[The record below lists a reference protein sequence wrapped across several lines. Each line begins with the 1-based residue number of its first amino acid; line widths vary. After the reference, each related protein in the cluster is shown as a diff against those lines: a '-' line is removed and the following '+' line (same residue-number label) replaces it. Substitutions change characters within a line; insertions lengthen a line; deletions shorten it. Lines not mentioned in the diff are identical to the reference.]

1 VEVTTNPKNTK
12 CLTAGNYTFEE
23 VSDFKYRDTLITSNN
38 NLSTEIHLRWQ
49 VANRCYLG
57 RIKQPRSHYTRI
69 NTELKL
75 YKTKIRPFLL
85 YGCETWAINKSD
97 DNKVRIFER
106 KVLRSI
112 CDPIN
117 VNGDWR
123 TRCNHELYQSPN
135 FSNHQIVISITVSSP
150 DRSYI
155 EYTRMTAPV
164 CQYMITLVVSLPIRN
179 VSVRE
184 HRALNN

>member
-1 VEVTTNPKNTK
+1 LDVE
-12 CLTAGNYTFEE
+12 
-23 VSDFKYRDTLITSNN
+23 NN
-38 NLSTEIHLRWQ
+38 QGL
-49 VANRCYLG
+49 C
-57 RIKQPRSHYTRI
+57 TRI

-75 YKTKIRPFLL
+75 YKTKIRPCLL

-97 DNKVRIFER
+97 DNKVSIFER

-112 CDPIN
+112 CDPIK

-123 TRCNHELYQSPN
+123 TRCNNELYKFPDFLN
-135 FSNHQIVISITVSSP
+135 DQIVISITFSSP

-155 EYTRMTAPV
+155 EYTRIPAPV
-164 CQYMITLVVSLPIRN
+164 YQYVINLVVSLPVRN
-179 VSVRE
+179 ISVRE